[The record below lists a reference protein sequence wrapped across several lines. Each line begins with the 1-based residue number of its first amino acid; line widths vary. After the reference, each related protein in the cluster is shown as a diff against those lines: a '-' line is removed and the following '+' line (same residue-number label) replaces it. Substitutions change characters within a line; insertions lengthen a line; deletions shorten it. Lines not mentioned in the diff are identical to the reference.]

1 MYITVKMKDM
11 FINSMSIKKKITKMR
26 NLTLPKKGALI
37 LVFML

>member
-11 FINSMSIKKKITKMR
+11 FINSMSIKKITKMR